1 MKRLHTLF
9 LLLTIAINIAAQPI
23 CQVKHFSVS
32 DGLAQGNVMSILQDQ
47 KGLVWFSTWNG
58 LNKFDGYTFKTYKTS
73 QESKYAFG
81 SNRMGTISESKYG
94 DIWCPTY
101 DGQAC
106 LFDVE
111 TEKFIDVLQPI
122 ELSTKQT
129 NNVTRIY
136 SLEKGIAWIL
146 CESGYAFRVDEQ
158 LCKKGEG
165 ITLYSASNHN
175 LKGNQIFNIYQDS
188 EEDEWILTDKGVS
201 IIGKK
206 TLDTDFPFQFITQIK
221 ETICLIAENDKL
233 ARYDFHTKKLK
244 FVDIPYPHHKINNV
258 TTIGKDMLALG
269 TDNGVILYSIPKN
282 SFQQIDIR
290 TATQT
295 SNDVESVYQDHLGDI
310 WIFSK
315 DPGIVHLNL
324 ATNEKEHLFTPKDEI
339 IKHGRKSRKLIFE
352 DNAKNLWLLPTE
364 GNFCYYDR
372 KERTLKPLLTDIN
385 NPKSIFS
392 PLVRSYTLDNQ
403 GNCWFATARGVEKL
417 CFFPQS
423 YQFNLTDYEAETRA
437 FLQDSNKRLWTAS
450 KSNYIQIFAPDGNLV
465 GYLSKQGNI
474 IKEKQ
479 SFYNGVYSILEDKDG
494 NIWLGTKEIGLFQLK
509 KTGANHYSIH
519 HFEHQTNDPYSLSS
533 NSIYAIFQDSR
544 NNIWIGCYGGG
555 LNLLAQAKDG
565 KVSFIHSNNELRN
578 YPIAYGMKVRNI
590 AEAPGG
596 VILVGTTNGLLT
608 FSNNFER
615 LEEIKFY
622 RNIRRPGDK
631 NSLSA
636 NDIMHIYTDKNK
648 TTYVVSF
655 TGGVNKVIS
664 PNLLNENIQFK
675 NYDKNNGLA
684 SDLALSM
691 IEDTQNQ
698 LWVVSEIALSKF
710 DPAKETFE
718 NYELSSIYQEFNF
731 SEALPII
738 NARNQIILGTDK
750 GFLEVSPEKMRK
762 SSYVPPIVFT
772 GLKIQGH
779 LTDHS
784 IDNLEE
790 LELEPSQ
797 RNVTFQFAALDYVNP
812 KGILYAYRLQGL
824 EEEWNEADNNR
835 SASYIN
841 LPAGKYQLQVKSTN
855 SDGVWVDN
863 VQTLSIH
870 VLPTF
875 WETYWAWLFY
885 FILFILFTASIVY
898 VLFYIYRLRHRVD
911 MEQQLANIKLR
922 FFTDISH
929 ELRTPLTLISSPVTE
944 VLENE
949 PLSPSAREHLTLVHQ
964 NTERMLRLMNQILDF
979 RKIQNQKMKLLIE
992 ETDLI
997 PLLQKVMSS
1006 FKLIAEEKNINYQLT
1021 STIQSVYSWV
1031 DRDKFE
1037 KIFFNLLSNAFKYT
1051 PADKSIT
1058 VNITTKEKTVEI
1070 EVADEG
1076 IGIAVEKQ
1084 HSLFQ
1089 RFESL
1094 VKQNILQPSS
1104 GIGLSLVK
1112 EMVEMHH
1119 GTITVNSQPGI
1130 GSRFTVSL
1138 PLQREIF
1145 EEDVQ
1150 VEFILNDS
1158 QSSAPHPVDSM
1169 KAPEEVEEK
1178 EDLETNSDGFSIL
1191 VVEDNEELKAFLK
1204 SILSEN
1210 YTVIT
1215 ASNGEEGLQHAVD
1228 DLPDLIIS
1236 DVMMPVMDGLEMI
1249 RQIKENNNICHIPII
1264 VLSAKASLDDRIA
1277 GLEQGID
1284 DYITKPFS
1292 ATYLKTRVAS
1302 LLRQRKALQELY
1314 MNRLMEGKNTSSPDP
1329 LTPSQP
1335 QITPYDEQFMKKV
1348 MAYMEEQ
1355 MDNAELTIDE
1365 FAEQLML
1372 SRTIFYRKLK
1382 SIVGLTPVDFIR
1394 EIRIKRAVQLID
1406 SDEYN
1411 FSQVAYMT
1419 GSTIRNISAS
1429 ASRK

>member
-1 MKRLHTLF
+1 MKQLHTLF
-9 LLLTIAINIAAQPI
+9 LLLTIAIDIAAQPI

-175 LKGNQIFNIYQDS
+175 LKGYQIFNIYQDS

-221 ETICLIAENDKL
+221 ETIYLIAENDKL

-269 TDNGVILYSIPKN
+269 TDNGVILYSILKN

-324 ATNEKEHLFTPKDEI
+324 VTNEKEHLFTPRDEI

-544 NNIWIGCYGGG
+544 NNIWIGCYG
-555 LNLLAQAKDG
+555 
-565 KVSFIHSNNELRN
+565 
-578 YPIAYGMKVRNI
+578 
-590 AEAPGG
+590 
-596 VILVGTTNGLLT
+596 
-608 FSNNFER
+608 
-615 LEEIKFY
+615 
-622 RNIRRPGDK
+622 
-631 NSLSA
+631 
-636 NDIMHIYTDKNK
+636 
-648 TTYVVSF
+648 
-655 TGGVNKVIS
+655 
-664 PNLLNENIQFK
+664 
-675 NYDKNNGLA
+675 
-684 SDLALSM
+684 
-691 IEDTQNQ
+691 
-698 LWVVSEIALSKF
+698 
-710 DPAKETFE
+710 
-718 NYELSSIYQEFNF
+718 
-731 SEALPII
+731 
-738 NARNQIILGTDK
+738 
-750 GFLEVSPEKMRK
+750 
-762 SSYVPPIVFT
+762 
-772 GLKIQGH
+772 
-779 LTDHS
+779 
-784 IDNLEE
+784 
-790 LELEPSQ
+790 
-797 RNVTFQFAALDYVNP
+797 
-812 KGILYAYRLQGL
+812 
-824 EEEWNEADNNR
+824 
-835 SASYIN
+835 
-841 LPAGKYQLQVKSTN
+841 
-855 SDGVWVDN
+855 VD
-863 VQTLSIH
+863 
-870 VLPTF
+870 
-875 WETYWAWLFY
+875 
-885 FILFILFTASIVY
+885 
-898 VLFYIYRLRHRVD
+898 
-911 MEQQLANIKLR
+911 
-922 FFTDISH
+922 
-929 ELRTPLTLISSPVTE
+929 
-944 VLENE
+944 
-949 PLSPSAREHLTLVHQ
+949 
-964 NTERMLRLMNQILDF
+964 
-979 RKIQNQKMKLLIE
+979 
-992 ETDLI
+992 
-997 PLLQKVMSS
+997 
-1006 FKLIAEEKNINYQLT
+1006 
-1021 STIQSVYSWV
+1021 
-1031 DRDKFE
+1031 
-1037 KIFFNLLSNAFKYT
+1037 
-1051 PADKSIT
+1051 
-1058 VNITTKEKTVEI
+1058 
-1070 EVADEG
+1070 
-1076 IGIAVEKQ
+1076 
-1084 HSLFQ
+1084 
-1089 RFESL
+1089 
-1094 VKQNILQPSS
+1094 
-1104 GIGLSLVK
+1104 
-1112 EMVEMHH
+1112 
-1119 GTITVNSQPGI
+1119 
-1130 GSRFTVSL
+1130 
-1138 PLQREIF
+1138 
-1145 EEDVQ
+1145 
-1150 VEFILNDS
+1150 
-1158 QSSAPHPVDSM
+1158 
-1169 KAPEEVEEK
+1169 
-1178 EDLETNSDGFSIL
+1178 
-1191 VVEDNEELKAFLK
+1191 
-1204 SILSEN
+1204 
-1210 YTVIT
+1210 
-1215 ASNGEEGLQHAVD
+1215 
-1228 DLPDLIIS
+1228 
-1236 DVMMPVMDGLEMI
+1236 
-1249 RQIKENNNICHIPII
+1249 
-1264 VLSAKASLDDRIA
+1264 
-1277 GLEQGID
+1277 
-1284 DYITKPFS
+1284 
-1292 ATYLKTRVAS
+1292 
-1302 LLRQRKALQELY
+1302 
-1314 MNRLMEGKNTSSPDP
+1314 
-1329 LTPSQP
+1329 
-1335 QITPYDEQFMKKV
+1335 
-1348 MAYMEEQ
+1348 
-1355 MDNAELTIDE
+1355 
-1365 FAEQLML
+1365 
-1372 SRTIFYRKLK
+1372 
-1382 SIVGLTPVDFIR
+1382 
-1394 EIRIKRAVQLID
+1394 
-1406 SDEYN
+1406 
-1411 FSQVAYMT
+1411 
-1419 GSTIRNISAS
+1419 
-1429 ASRK
+1429 

>member
-9 LLLTIAINIAAQPI
+9 LLLTIAIDIAAQPI

-221 ETICLIAENDKL
+221 ETIYLIAENDKL

-324 ATNEKEHLFTPKDEI
+324 VTNEKEHLFTPKDEI

-648 TTYVVSF
+648 TTYIISF

-664 PNLLNENIQFK
+664 PNLLNENIQFR

-824 EEEWNEADNNR
+824 EKEWNEADNNR

-841 LPAGKYQLQVKSTN
+841 LPAGKYQLQIKSTN

-863 VQTLSIH
+863 VRTLSIH

-875 WETYWAWLFY
+875 WETYWAWLLY

-1051 PADKSIT
+1051 PTDKSIT

-1394 EIRIKRAVQLID
+1394 EIRIKRAVQLD
-1406 SDEYN
+1406 
-1411 FSQVAYMT
+1411 
-1419 GSTIRNISAS
+1419 
-1429 ASRK
+1429 

>member
-1 MKRLHTLF
+1 MKQLHTLF
-9 LLLTIAINIAAQPI
+9 LLLTIAIDIAAQPI

-175 LKGNQIFNIYQDS
+175 LKGYQIFNIYQDS

-221 ETICLIAENDKL
+221 ETIYLIAENDKL

-544 NNIWIGCYGGG
+544 NNIWIGCYG
-555 LNLLAQAKDG
+555 
-565 KVSFIHSNNELRN
+565 
-578 YPIAYGMKVRNI
+578 
-590 AEAPGG
+590 
-596 VILVGTTNGLLT
+596 
-608 FSNNFER
+608 
-615 LEEIKFY
+615 
-622 RNIRRPGDK
+622 
-631 NSLSA
+631 
-636 NDIMHIYTDKNK
+636 
-648 TTYVVSF
+648 
-655 TGGVNKVIS
+655 
-664 PNLLNENIQFK
+664 
-675 NYDKNNGLA
+675 
-684 SDLALSM
+684 
-691 IEDTQNQ
+691 
-698 LWVVSEIALSKF
+698 
-710 DPAKETFE
+710 
-718 NYELSSIYQEFNF
+718 
-731 SEALPII
+731 
-738 NARNQIILGTDK
+738 
-750 GFLEVSPEKMRK
+750 
-762 SSYVPPIVFT
+762 
-772 GLKIQGH
+772 
-779 LTDHS
+779 
-784 IDNLEE
+784 
-790 LELEPSQ
+790 
-797 RNVTFQFAALDYVNP
+797 
-812 KGILYAYRLQGL
+812 
-824 EEEWNEADNNR
+824 
-835 SASYIN
+835 
-841 LPAGKYQLQVKSTN
+841 
-855 SDGVWVDN
+855 VD
-863 VQTLSIH
+863 
-870 VLPTF
+870 
-875 WETYWAWLFY
+875 
-885 FILFILFTASIVY
+885 
-898 VLFYIYRLRHRVD
+898 
-911 MEQQLANIKLR
+911 
-922 FFTDISH
+922 
-929 ELRTPLTLISSPVTE
+929 
-944 VLENE
+944 
-949 PLSPSAREHLTLVHQ
+949 
-964 NTERMLRLMNQILDF
+964 
-979 RKIQNQKMKLLIE
+979 
-992 ETDLI
+992 
-997 PLLQKVMSS
+997 
-1006 FKLIAEEKNINYQLT
+1006 
-1021 STIQSVYSWV
+1021 
-1031 DRDKFE
+1031 
-1037 KIFFNLLSNAFKYT
+1037 
-1051 PADKSIT
+1051 
-1058 VNITTKEKTVEI
+1058 
-1070 EVADEG
+1070 
-1076 IGIAVEKQ
+1076 
-1084 HSLFQ
+1084 
-1089 RFESL
+1089 
-1094 VKQNILQPSS
+1094 
-1104 GIGLSLVK
+1104 
-1112 EMVEMHH
+1112 
-1119 GTITVNSQPGI
+1119 
-1130 GSRFTVSL
+1130 
-1138 PLQREIF
+1138 
-1145 EEDVQ
+1145 
-1150 VEFILNDS
+1150 
-1158 QSSAPHPVDSM
+1158 
-1169 KAPEEVEEK
+1169 
-1178 EDLETNSDGFSIL
+1178 
-1191 VVEDNEELKAFLK
+1191 
-1204 SILSEN
+1204 
-1210 YTVIT
+1210 
-1215 ASNGEEGLQHAVD
+1215 
-1228 DLPDLIIS
+1228 
-1236 DVMMPVMDGLEMI
+1236 
-1249 RQIKENNNICHIPII
+1249 
-1264 VLSAKASLDDRIA
+1264 
-1277 GLEQGID
+1277 
-1284 DYITKPFS
+1284 
-1292 ATYLKTRVAS
+1292 
-1302 LLRQRKALQELY
+1302 
-1314 MNRLMEGKNTSSPDP
+1314 
-1329 LTPSQP
+1329 
-1335 QITPYDEQFMKKV
+1335 
-1348 MAYMEEQ
+1348 
-1355 MDNAELTIDE
+1355 
-1365 FAEQLML
+1365 
-1372 SRTIFYRKLK
+1372 
-1382 SIVGLTPVDFIR
+1382 
-1394 EIRIKRAVQLID
+1394 
-1406 SDEYN
+1406 
-1411 FSQVAYMT
+1411 
-1419 GSTIRNISAS
+1419 
-1429 ASRK
+1429 

>member
-9 LLLTIAINIAAQPI
+9 LLLTIAIDIAAQPI

-221 ETICLIAENDKL
+221 ETIYLIAENDKL

-324 ATNEKEHLFTPKDEI
+324 VTNEKEHLFTPKDEI

-648 TTYVVSF
+648 TTYIISF

-664 PNLLNENIQFK
+664 PNLLNENIQFR

-824 EEEWNEADNNR
+824 EKEWNEADNNR

-841 LPAGKYQLQVKSTN
+841 LPAGKYQLQIKSTN

-863 VQTLSIH
+863 VRTLSIH

-875 WETYWAWLFY
+875 WETYWAWLLY

-1051 PADKSIT
+1051 PTDKSIT

-1355 MDNAELTIDE
+1355 M
-1365 FAEQLML
+1365 ML

-1419 GSTIRNISAS
+1419 GFNDPKYFSKCFKKVIGITPSEYKE
-1429 ASRK
+1429 RKK

>member
-9 LLLTIAINIAAQPI
+9 LLLTIAIDIAAQPI

-175 LKGNQIFNIYQDS
+175 LKGYQIFNIYQDS

-221 ETICLIAENDKL
+221 ETIYLIAENDKL

-324 ATNEKEHLFTPKDEI
+324 VTNEKEHLFTPKDEI

-494 NIWLGTKEIGLFQLK
+494 NIWLGTKEIGLFLLK

-544 NNIWIGCYGGG
+544 NNIWIGCYGGWIKS
-555 LNLLAQAKDG
+555 A
-565 KVSFIHSNNELRN
+565 
-578 YPIAYGMKVRNI
+578 
-590 AEAPGG
+590 
-596 VILVGTTNGLLT
+596 GT
-608 FSNNFER
+608 S
-615 LEEIKFY
+615 
-622 RNIRRPGDK
+622 
-631 NSLSA
+631 
-636 NDIMHIYTDKNK
+636 
-648 TTYVVSF
+648 
-655 TGGVNKVIS
+655 
-664 PNLLNENIQFK
+664 
-675 NYDKNNGLA
+675 
-684 SDLALSM
+684 
-691 IEDTQNQ
+691 
-698 LWVVSEIALSKF
+698 
-710 DPAKETFE
+710 
-718 NYELSSIYQEFNF
+718 
-731 SEALPII
+731 
-738 NARNQIILGTDK
+738 
-750 GFLEVSPEKMRK
+750 
-762 SSYVPPIVFT
+762 
-772 GLKIQGH
+772 
-779 LTDHS
+779 
-784 IDNLEE
+784 
-790 LELEPSQ
+790 
-797 RNVTFQFAALDYVNP
+797 
-812 KGILYAYRLQGL
+812 
-824 EEEWNEADNNR
+824 
-835 SASYIN
+835 
-841 LPAGKYQLQVKSTN
+841 
-855 SDGVWVDN
+855 
-863 VQTLSIH
+863 
-870 VLPTF
+870 
-875 WETYWAWLFY
+875 
-885 FILFILFTASIVY
+885 
-898 VLFYIYRLRHRVD
+898 
-911 MEQQLANIKLR
+911 
-922 FFTDISH
+922 
-929 ELRTPLTLISSPVTE
+929 
-944 VLENE
+944 
-949 PLSPSAREHLTLVHQ
+949 
-964 NTERMLRLMNQILDF
+964 
-979 RKIQNQKMKLLIE
+979 
-992 ETDLI
+992 
-997 PLLQKVMSS
+997 
-1006 FKLIAEEKNINYQLT
+1006 
-1021 STIQSVYSWV
+1021 
-1031 DRDKFE
+1031 
-1037 KIFFNLLSNAFKYT
+1037 
-1051 PADKSIT
+1051 
-1058 VNITTKEKTVEI
+1058 
-1070 EVADEG
+1070 
-1076 IGIAVEKQ
+1076 
-1084 HSLFQ
+1084 
-1089 RFESL
+1089 
-1094 VKQNILQPSS
+1094 
-1104 GIGLSLVK
+1104 
-1112 EMVEMHH
+1112 
-1119 GTITVNSQPGI
+1119 
-1130 GSRFTVSL
+1130 
-1138 PLQREIF
+1138 
-1145 EEDVQ
+1145 
-1150 VEFILNDS
+1150 
-1158 QSSAPHPVDSM
+1158 
-1169 KAPEEVEEK
+1169 
-1178 EDLETNSDGFSIL
+1178 
-1191 VVEDNEELKAFLK
+1191 
-1204 SILSEN
+1204 
-1210 YTVIT
+1210 
-1215 ASNGEEGLQHAVD
+1215 
-1228 DLPDLIIS
+1228 
-1236 DVMMPVMDGLEMI
+1236 
-1249 RQIKENNNICHIPII
+1249 
-1264 VLSAKASLDDRIA
+1264 
-1277 GLEQGID
+1277 
-1284 DYITKPFS
+1284 
-1292 ATYLKTRVAS
+1292 
-1302 LLRQRKALQELY
+1302 
-1314 MNRLMEGKNTSSPDP
+1314 
-1329 LTPSQP
+1329 
-1335 QITPYDEQFMKKV
+1335 
-1348 MAYMEEQ
+1348 
-1355 MDNAELTIDE
+1355 
-1365 FAEQLML
+1365 
-1372 SRTIFYRKLK
+1372 
-1382 SIVGLTPVDFIR
+1382 
-1394 EIRIKRAVQLID
+1394 
-1406 SDEYN
+1406 
-1411 FSQVAYMT
+1411 
-1419 GSTIRNISAS
+1419 
-1429 ASRK
+1429 

>member
-9 LLLTIAINIAAQPI
+9 LLLTIAIDIAAQPI

-175 LKGNQIFNIYQDS
+175 LKGYQIFNIYQDS

-221 ETICLIAENDKL
+221 ETIYLIAENDKL

-324 ATNEKEHLFTPKDEI
+324 VTNEKEHLFTPKDEI

-392 PLVRSYTLDNQ
+392 PLVRSHTLDNQ

-533 NSIYAIFQDSR
+533 NSIYAIFQ
-544 NNIWIGCYGGG
+544 
-555 LNLLAQAKDG
+555 
-565 KVSFIHSNNELRN
+565 
-578 YPIAYGMKVRNI
+578 
-590 AEAPGG
+590 
-596 VILVGTTNGLLT
+596 
-608 FSNNFER
+608 
-615 LEEIKFY
+615 
-622 RNIRRPGDK
+622 
-631 NSLSA
+631 
-636 NDIMHIYTDKNK
+636 
-648 TTYVVSF
+648 
-655 TGGVNKVIS
+655 
-664 PNLLNENIQFK
+664 
-675 NYDKNNGLA
+675 
-684 SDLALSM
+684 
-691 IEDTQNQ
+691 
-698 LWVVSEIALSKF
+698 
-710 DPAKETFE
+710 
-718 NYELSSIYQEFNF
+718 
-731 SEALPII
+731 
-738 NARNQIILGTDK
+738 
-750 GFLEVSPEKMRK
+750 
-762 SSYVPPIVFT
+762 
-772 GLKIQGH
+772 
-779 LTDHS
+779 
-784 IDNLEE
+784 
-790 LELEPSQ
+790 
-797 RNVTFQFAALDYVNP
+797 
-812 KGILYAYRLQGL
+812 
-824 EEEWNEADNNR
+824 
-835 SASYIN
+835 
-841 LPAGKYQLQVKSTN
+841 
-855 SDGVWVDN
+855 
-863 VQTLSIH
+863 
-870 VLPTF
+870 VL
-875 WETYWAWLFY
+875 
-885 FILFILFTASIVY
+885 
-898 VLFYIYRLRHRVD
+898 
-911 MEQQLANIKLR
+911 
-922 FFTDISH
+922 
-929 ELRTPLTLISSPVTE
+929 
-944 VLENE
+944 
-949 PLSPSAREHLTLVHQ
+949 
-964 NTERMLRLMNQILDF
+964 
-979 RKIQNQKMKLLIE
+979 
-992 ETDLI
+992 
-997 PLLQKVMSS
+997 
-1006 FKLIAEEKNINYQLT
+1006 
-1021 STIQSVYSWV
+1021 
-1031 DRDKFE
+1031 
-1037 KIFFNLLSNAFKYT
+1037 
-1051 PADKSIT
+1051 
-1058 VNITTKEKTVEI
+1058 
-1070 EVADEG
+1070 
-1076 IGIAVEKQ
+1076 
-1084 HSLFQ
+1084 
-1089 RFESL
+1089 
-1094 VKQNILQPSS
+1094 
-1104 GIGLSLVK
+1104 
-1112 EMVEMHH
+1112 
-1119 GTITVNSQPGI
+1119 
-1130 GSRFTVSL
+1130 
-1138 PLQREIF
+1138 
-1145 EEDVQ
+1145 
-1150 VEFILNDS
+1150 
-1158 QSSAPHPVDSM
+1158 
-1169 KAPEEVEEK
+1169 
-1178 EDLETNSDGFSIL
+1178 
-1191 VVEDNEELKAFLK
+1191 
-1204 SILSEN
+1204 
-1210 YTVIT
+1210 
-1215 ASNGEEGLQHAVD
+1215 
-1228 DLPDLIIS
+1228 
-1236 DVMMPVMDGLEMI
+1236 
-1249 RQIKENNNICHIPII
+1249 RQIWW
-1264 VLSAKASLDDRIA
+1264 
-1277 GLEQGID
+1277 
-1284 DYITKPFS
+1284 
-1292 ATYLKTRVAS
+1292 
-1302 LLRQRKALQELY
+1302 
-1314 MNRLMEGKNTSSPDP
+1314 
-1329 LTPSQP
+1329 
-1335 QITPYDEQFMKKV
+1335 
-1348 MAYMEEQ
+1348 
-1355 MDNAELTIDE
+1355 
-1365 FAEQLML
+1365 
-1372 SRTIFYRKLK
+1372 
-1382 SIVGLTPVDFIR
+1382 
-1394 EIRIKRAVQLID
+1394 
-1406 SDEYN
+1406 
-1411 FSQVAYMT
+1411 
-1419 GSTIRNISAS
+1419 
-1429 ASRK
+1429 

>member
-9 LLLTIAINIAAQPI
+9 LLLTIAIDIAAQPI

-221 ETICLIAENDKL
+221 ETIYLIAENDKL

-324 ATNEKEHLFTPKDEI
+324 VTNEKEHLFTPKDEI

-494 NIWLGTKEIGLFQLK
+494 NIVTFSRGGSDV
-509 KTGANHYSIH
+509 TGALVAASINADLYENWTDVSGFLMADPRIVENPKAIDEITYKELRELSYMGASVLH
-519 HFEHQTNDPYSLSS
+519 EDAIFPVRKEGIPINIRNTNRPEDKGTFIVESTCRKPKYVITGIAGKKGFCSINIEKSMMNSEVGFGRKVLQVFEDQGISFEHVPSGIDTMT
-533 NSIYAIFQDSR
+533 IYVHQDEFEEKEQQV
-544 NNIWIGCYGGG
+544 IAG
-555 LNLLAQAKDG
+555 
-565 KVSFIHSNNELRN
+565 IHRAVQPDFVE
-578 YPIAYGMKVRNI
+578 M
-590 AEAPGG
+590 E
-596 VILVGTTNGLLT
+596 
-608 FSNNFER
+608 
-615 LEEIKFY
+615 
-622 RNIRRPGDK
+622 
-631 NSLSA
+631 
-636 NDIMHIYTDKNK
+636 
-648 TTYVVSF
+648 
-655 TGGVNKVIS
+655 
-664 PNLLNENIQFK
+664 
-675 NYDKNNGLA
+675 
-684 SDLALSM
+684 SDLAL
-691 IEDTQNQ
+691 IA
-698 LWVVSEIALSKF
+698 VVGRGMK
-710 DPAKETFE
+710 
-718 NYELSSIYQEFNF
+718 
-731 SEALPII
+731 
-738 NARNQIILGTDK
+738 
-750 GFLEVSPEKMRK
+750 
-762 SSYVPPIVFT
+762 
-772 GLKIQGH
+772 
-779 LTDHS
+779 
-784 IDNLEE
+784 
-790 LELEPSQ
+790 SQ
-797 RNVTFQFAALDYVNP
+797 RGT
-812 KGILYAYRLQGL
+812 
-824 EEEWNEADNNR
+824 
-835 SASYIN
+835 
-841 LPAGKYQLQVKSTN
+841 AG
-855 SDGVWVDN
+855 
-863 VQTLSIH
+863 
-870 VLPTF
+870 
-875 WETYWAWLFY
+875 
-885 FILFILFTASIVY
+885 
-898 VLFYIYRLRHRVD
+898 RV
-911 MEQQLANIKLR
+911 
-922 FFTDISH
+922 
-929 ELRTPLTLISSPVTE
+929 
-944 VLENE
+944 
-949 PLSPSAREHLTLVHQ
+949 
-964 NTERMLRLMNQILDF
+964 
-979 RKIQNQKMKLLIE
+979 
-992 ETDLI
+992 
-997 PLLQKVMSS
+997 
-1006 FKLIAEEKNINYQLT
+1006 
-1021 STIQSVYSWV
+1021 
-1031 DRDKFE
+1031 
-1037 KIFFNLLSNAFKYT
+1037 
-1051 PADKSIT
+1051 
-1058 VNITTKEKTVEI
+1058 
-1070 EVADEG
+1070 
-1076 IGIAVEKQ
+1076 
-1084 HSLFQ
+1084 
-1089 RFESL
+1089 
-1094 VKQNILQPSS
+1094 
-1104 GIGLSLVK
+1104 
-1112 EMVEMHH
+1112 
-1119 GTITVNSQPGI
+1119 
-1130 GSRFTVSL
+1130 
-1138 PLQREIF
+1138 
-1145 EEDVQ
+1145 
-1150 VEFILNDS
+1150 
-1158 QSSAPHPVDSM
+1158 
-1169 KAPEEVEEK
+1169 
-1178 EDLETNSDGFSIL
+1178 
-1191 VVEDNEELKAFLK
+1191 
-1204 SILSEN
+1204 
-1210 YTVIT
+1210 
-1215 ASNGEEGLQHAVD
+1215 
-1228 DLPDLIIS
+1228 
-1236 DVMMPVMDGLEMI
+1236 
-1249 RQIKENNNICHIPII
+1249 
-1264 VLSAKASLDDRIA
+1264 
-1277 GLEQGID
+1277 
-1284 DYITKPFS
+1284 FS
-1292 ATYLKTRVAS
+1292 ALAHAHVNVKMIDQGSSELNIIIGVENRDFETAV
-1302 LLRQRKALQELY
+1302 KAIY
-1314 MNRLMEGKNTSSPDP
+1314 DIFV
-1329 LTPSQP
+1329 LT
-1335 QITPYDEQFMKKV
+1335 
-1348 MAYMEEQ
+1348 Q
-1355 MDNAELTIDE
+1355 M
-1365 FAEQLML
+1365 
-1372 SRTIFYRKLK
+1372 
-1382 SIVGLTPVDFIR
+1382 
-1394 EIRIKRAVQLID
+1394 
-1406 SDEYN
+1406 
-1411 FSQVAYMT
+1411 
-1419 GSTIRNISAS
+1419 
-1429 ASRK
+1429 

>member
-9 LLLTIAINIAAQPI
+9 LLLTIAIDIAAQPI

-221 ETICLIAENDKL
+221 ETIYLIAENDKL

-533 NSIYAIFQDSR
+533 NSIYAIF
-544 NNIWIGCYGGG
+544 
-555 LNLLAQAKDG
+555 
-565 KVSFIHSNNELRN
+565 
-578 YPIAYGMKVRNI
+578 
-590 AEAPGG
+590 
-596 VILVGTTNGLLT
+596 
-608 FSNNFER
+608 
-615 LEEIKFY
+615 
-622 RNIRRPGDK
+622 
-631 NSLSA
+631 
-636 NDIMHIYTDKNK
+636 
-648 TTYVVSF
+648 
-655 TGGVNKVIS
+655 
-664 PNLLNENIQFK
+664 
-675 NYDKNNGLA
+675 
-684 SDLALSM
+684 
-691 IEDTQNQ
+691 
-698 LWVVSEIALSKF
+698 
-710 DPAKETFE
+710 
-718 NYELSSIYQEFNF
+718 
-731 SEALPII
+731 
-738 NARNQIILGTDK
+738 
-750 GFLEVSPEKMRK
+750 
-762 SSYVPPIVFT
+762 
-772 GLKIQGH
+772 
-779 LTDHS
+779 
-784 IDNLEE
+784 
-790 LELEPSQ
+790 
-797 RNVTFQFAALDYVNP
+797 
-812 KGILYAYRLQGL
+812 
-824 EEEWNEADNNR
+824 
-835 SASYIN
+835 
-841 LPAGKYQLQVKSTN
+841 
-855 SDGVWVDN
+855 
-863 VQTLSIH
+863 
-870 VLPTF
+870 
-875 WETYWAWLFY
+875 
-885 FILFILFTASIVY
+885 
-898 VLFYIYRLRHRVD
+898 
-911 MEQQLANIKLR
+911 
-922 FFTDISH
+922 
-929 ELRTPLTLISSPVTE
+929 
-944 VLENE
+944 
-949 PLSPSAREHLTLVHQ
+949 
-964 NTERMLRLMNQILDF
+964 
-979 RKIQNQKMKLLIE
+979 
-992 ETDLI
+992 
-997 PLLQKVMSS
+997 
-1006 FKLIAEEKNINYQLT
+1006 
-1021 STIQSVYSWV
+1021 
-1031 DRDKFE
+1031 
-1037 KIFFNLLSNAFKYT
+1037 
-1051 PADKSIT
+1051 
-1058 VNITTKEKTVEI
+1058 
-1070 EVADEG
+1070 
-1076 IGIAVEKQ
+1076 
-1084 HSLFQ
+1084 
-1089 RFESL
+1089 
-1094 VKQNILQPSS
+1094 
-1104 GIGLSLVK
+1104 
-1112 EMVEMHH
+1112 
-1119 GTITVNSQPGI
+1119 
-1130 GSRFTVSL
+1130 
-1138 PLQREIF
+1138 
-1145 EEDVQ
+1145 
-1150 VEFILNDS
+1150 
-1158 QSSAPHPVDSM
+1158 
-1169 KAPEEVEEK
+1169 
-1178 EDLETNSDGFSIL
+1178 
-1191 VVEDNEELKAFLK
+1191 
-1204 SILSEN
+1204 
-1210 YTVIT
+1210 
-1215 ASNGEEGLQHAVD
+1215 
-1228 DLPDLIIS
+1228 
-1236 DVMMPVMDGLEMI
+1236 
-1249 RQIKENNNICHIPII
+1249 
-1264 VLSAKASLDDRIA
+1264 
-1277 GLEQGID
+1277 
-1284 DYITKPFS
+1284 
-1292 ATYLKTRVAS
+1292 
-1302 LLRQRKALQELY
+1302 
-1314 MNRLMEGKNTSSPDP
+1314 
-1329 LTPSQP
+1329 
-1335 QITPYDEQFMKKV
+1335 
-1348 MAYMEEQ
+1348 
-1355 MDNAELTIDE
+1355 
-1365 FAEQLML
+1365 
-1372 SRTIFYRKLK
+1372 
-1382 SIVGLTPVDFIR
+1382 
-1394 EIRIKRAVQLID
+1394 
-1406 SDEYN
+1406 
-1411 FSQVAYMT
+1411 
-1419 GSTIRNISAS
+1419 
-1429 ASRK
+1429 

>member
-9 LLLTIAINIAAQPI
+9 LLLTIAIDIAAQPI

-544 NNIWIGCYGGG
+544 NNIWIG
-555 LNLLAQAKDG
+555 
-565 KVSFIHSNNELRN
+565 
-578 YPIAYGMKVRNI
+578 
-590 AEAPGG
+590 
-596 VILVGTTNGLLT
+596 
-608 FSNNFER
+608 
-615 LEEIKFY
+615 
-622 RNIRRPGDK
+622 
-631 NSLSA
+631 
-636 NDIMHIYTDKNK
+636 
-648 TTYVVSF
+648 
-655 TGGVNKVIS
+655 
-664 PNLLNENIQFK
+664 
-675 NYDKNNGLA
+675 
-684 SDLALSM
+684 
-691 IEDTQNQ
+691 
-698 LWVVSEIALSKF
+698 
-710 DPAKETFE
+710 
-718 NYELSSIYQEFNF
+718 
-731 SEALPII
+731 
-738 NARNQIILGTDK
+738 
-750 GFLEVSPEKMRK
+750 
-762 SSYVPPIVFT
+762 
-772 GLKIQGH
+772 
-779 LTDHS
+779 
-784 IDNLEE
+784 
-790 LELEPSQ
+790 
-797 RNVTFQFAALDYVNP
+797 
-812 KGILYAYRLQGL
+812 
-824 EEEWNEADNNR
+824 
-835 SASYIN
+835 
-841 LPAGKYQLQVKSTN
+841 
-855 SDGVWVDN
+855 
-863 VQTLSIH
+863 
-870 VLPTF
+870 
-875 WETYWAWLFY
+875 
-885 FILFILFTASIVY
+885 
-898 VLFYIYRLRHRVD
+898 
-911 MEQQLANIKLR
+911 
-922 FFTDISH
+922 
-929 ELRTPLTLISSPVTE
+929 
-944 VLENE
+944 
-949 PLSPSAREHLTLVHQ
+949 
-964 NTERMLRLMNQILDF
+964 
-979 RKIQNQKMKLLIE
+979 
-992 ETDLI
+992 
-997 PLLQKVMSS
+997 
-1006 FKLIAEEKNINYQLT
+1006 
-1021 STIQSVYSWV
+1021 
-1031 DRDKFE
+1031 
-1037 KIFFNLLSNAFKYT
+1037 
-1051 PADKSIT
+1051 
-1058 VNITTKEKTVEI
+1058 
-1070 EVADEG
+1070 
-1076 IGIAVEKQ
+1076 
-1084 HSLFQ
+1084 
-1089 RFESL
+1089 
-1094 VKQNILQPSS
+1094 
-1104 GIGLSLVK
+1104 
-1112 EMVEMHH
+1112 
-1119 GTITVNSQPGI
+1119 
-1130 GSRFTVSL
+1130 
-1138 PLQREIF
+1138 
-1145 EEDVQ
+1145 
-1150 VEFILNDS
+1150 
-1158 QSSAPHPVDSM
+1158 
-1169 KAPEEVEEK
+1169 
-1178 EDLETNSDGFSIL
+1178 
-1191 VVEDNEELKAFLK
+1191 
-1204 SILSEN
+1204 
-1210 YTVIT
+1210 
-1215 ASNGEEGLQHAVD
+1215 
-1228 DLPDLIIS
+1228 
-1236 DVMMPVMDGLEMI
+1236 
-1249 RQIKENNNICHIPII
+1249 
-1264 VLSAKASLDDRIA
+1264 
-1277 GLEQGID
+1277 
-1284 DYITKPFS
+1284 
-1292 ATYLKTRVAS
+1292 
-1302 LLRQRKALQELY
+1302 
-1314 MNRLMEGKNTSSPDP
+1314 
-1329 LTPSQP
+1329 
-1335 QITPYDEQFMKKV
+1335 
-1348 MAYMEEQ
+1348 
-1355 MDNAELTIDE
+1355 
-1365 FAEQLML
+1365 
-1372 SRTIFYRKLK
+1372 
-1382 SIVGLTPVDFIR
+1382 
-1394 EIRIKRAVQLID
+1394 
-1406 SDEYN
+1406 
-1411 FSQVAYMT
+1411 
-1419 GSTIRNISAS
+1419 
-1429 ASRK
+1429 

>member
-9 LLLTIAINIAAQPI
+9 LLLTIAIDIAAQPI

-175 LKGNQIFNIYQDS
+175 LKGYQIFNIYQDS

-221 ETICLIAENDKL
+221 ETIYLIAENDKL

-324 ATNEKEHLFTPKDEI
+324 VTNEKEHLVTPKDEI

-494 NIWLGTKEIGLFQLK
+494 NIWLGTKEIGLFLLK

-544 NNIWIGCYGGG
+544 NNP
-555 LNLLAQAKDG
+555 LA
-565 KVSFIHSNNELRN
+565 
-578 YPIAYGMKVRNI
+578 
-590 AEAPGG
+590 
-596 VILVGTTNGLLT
+596 
-608 FSNNFER
+608 
-615 LEEIKFY
+615 
-622 RNIRRPGDK
+622 
-631 NSLSA
+631 
-636 NDIMHIYTDKNK
+636 
-648 TTYVVSF
+648 
-655 TGGVNKVIS
+655 
-664 PNLLNENIQFK
+664 
-675 NYDKNNGLA
+675 
-684 SDLALSM
+684 
-691 IEDTQNQ
+691 
-698 LWVVSEIALSKF
+698 
-710 DPAKETFE
+710 
-718 NYELSSIYQEFNF
+718 
-731 SEALPII
+731 
-738 NARNQIILGTDK
+738 
-750 GFLEVSPEKMRK
+750 
-762 SSYVPPIVFT
+762 
-772 GLKIQGH
+772 
-779 LTDHS
+779 
-784 IDNLEE
+784 
-790 LELEPSQ
+790 
-797 RNVTFQFAALDYVNP
+797 
-812 KGILYAYRLQGL
+812 
-824 EEEWNEADNNR
+824 
-835 SASYIN
+835 
-841 LPAGKYQLQVKSTN
+841 
-855 SDGVWVDN
+855 
-863 VQTLSIH
+863 
-870 VLPTF
+870 
-875 WETYWAWLFY
+875 
-885 FILFILFTASIVY
+885 
-898 VLFYIYRLRHRVD
+898 
-911 MEQQLANIKLR
+911 
-922 FFTDISH
+922 
-929 ELRTPLTLISSPVTE
+929 
-944 VLENE
+944 
-949 PLSPSAREHLTLVHQ
+949 
-964 NTERMLRLMNQILDF
+964 
-979 RKIQNQKMKLLIE
+979 
-992 ETDLI
+992 
-997 PLLQKVMSS
+997 
-1006 FKLIAEEKNINYQLT
+1006 
-1021 STIQSVYSWV
+1021 
-1031 DRDKFE
+1031 
-1037 KIFFNLLSNAFKYT
+1037 
-1051 PADKSIT
+1051 
-1058 VNITTKEKTVEI
+1058 
-1070 EVADEG
+1070 
-1076 IGIAVEKQ
+1076 
-1084 HSLFQ
+1084 
-1089 RFESL
+1089 
-1094 VKQNILQPSS
+1094 
-1104 GIGLSLVK
+1104 
-1112 EMVEMHH
+1112 
-1119 GTITVNSQPGI
+1119 
-1130 GSRFTVSL
+1130 
-1138 PLQREIF
+1138 
-1145 EEDVQ
+1145 
-1150 VEFILNDS
+1150 
-1158 QSSAPHPVDSM
+1158 
-1169 KAPEEVEEK
+1169 
-1178 EDLETNSDGFSIL
+1178 
-1191 VVEDNEELKAFLK
+1191 ELK
-1204 SILSEN
+1204 
-1210 YTVIT
+1210 
-1215 ASNGEEGLQHAVD
+1215 
-1228 DLPDLIIS
+1228 
-1236 DVMMPVMDGLEMI
+1236 
-1249 RQIKENNNICHIPII
+1249 R
-1264 VLSAKASLDDRIA
+1264 
-1277 GLEQGID
+1277 
-1284 DYITKPFS
+1284 
-1292 ATYLKTRVAS
+1292 
-1302 LLRQRKALQELY
+1302 
-1314 MNRLMEGKNTSSPDP
+1314 
-1329 LTPSQP
+1329 
-1335 QITPYDEQFMKKV
+1335 
-1348 MAYMEEQ
+1348 
-1355 MDNAELTIDE
+1355 
-1365 FAEQLML
+1365 
-1372 SRTIFYRKLK
+1372 
-1382 SIVGLTPVDFIR
+1382 
-1394 EIRIKRAVQLID
+1394 
-1406 SDEYN
+1406 
-1411 FSQVAYMT
+1411 
-1419 GSTIRNISAS
+1419 
-1429 ASRK
+1429 

>member
-1 MKRLHTLF
+1 MKQLHTLF
-9 LLLTIAINIAAQPI
+9 LLLTIAIDIAAQPI

-175 LKGNQIFNIYQDS
+175 LKGYQIFNIYQDS

-221 ETICLIAENDKL
+221 ETIYLIAENDKL
-233 ARYDFHTKKLK
+233 ARYDFHTIKLK

-269 TDNGVILYSIPKN
+269 TDNGVILYSILKN

-324 ATNEKEHLFTPKDEI
+324 VTNEKEHLFTPKDEI

-544 NNIWIGCYGGG
+544 NNIWIGCYG
-555 LNLLAQAKDG
+555 
-565 KVSFIHSNNELRN
+565 
-578 YPIAYGMKVRNI
+578 
-590 AEAPGG
+590 
-596 VILVGTTNGLLT
+596 
-608 FSNNFER
+608 
-615 LEEIKFY
+615 
-622 RNIRRPGDK
+622 
-631 NSLSA
+631 
-636 NDIMHIYTDKNK
+636 
-648 TTYVVSF
+648 
-655 TGGVNKVIS
+655 
-664 PNLLNENIQFK
+664 
-675 NYDKNNGLA
+675 
-684 SDLALSM
+684 
-691 IEDTQNQ
+691 
-698 LWVVSEIALSKF
+698 
-710 DPAKETFE
+710 
-718 NYELSSIYQEFNF
+718 
-731 SEALPII
+731 
-738 NARNQIILGTDK
+738 
-750 GFLEVSPEKMRK
+750 
-762 SSYVPPIVFT
+762 
-772 GLKIQGH
+772 
-779 LTDHS
+779 
-784 IDNLEE
+784 
-790 LELEPSQ
+790 
-797 RNVTFQFAALDYVNP
+797 
-812 KGILYAYRLQGL
+812 
-824 EEEWNEADNNR
+824 
-835 SASYIN
+835 
-841 LPAGKYQLQVKSTN
+841 
-855 SDGVWVDN
+855 VD
-863 VQTLSIH
+863 
-870 VLPTF
+870 
-875 WETYWAWLFY
+875 
-885 FILFILFTASIVY
+885 
-898 VLFYIYRLRHRVD
+898 
-911 MEQQLANIKLR
+911 
-922 FFTDISH
+922 
-929 ELRTPLTLISSPVTE
+929 
-944 VLENE
+944 
-949 PLSPSAREHLTLVHQ
+949 
-964 NTERMLRLMNQILDF
+964 
-979 RKIQNQKMKLLIE
+979 
-992 ETDLI
+992 
-997 PLLQKVMSS
+997 
-1006 FKLIAEEKNINYQLT
+1006 
-1021 STIQSVYSWV
+1021 
-1031 DRDKFE
+1031 
-1037 KIFFNLLSNAFKYT
+1037 
-1051 PADKSIT
+1051 
-1058 VNITTKEKTVEI
+1058 
-1070 EVADEG
+1070 
-1076 IGIAVEKQ
+1076 
-1084 HSLFQ
+1084 
-1089 RFESL
+1089 
-1094 VKQNILQPSS
+1094 
-1104 GIGLSLVK
+1104 
-1112 EMVEMHH
+1112 
-1119 GTITVNSQPGI
+1119 
-1130 GSRFTVSL
+1130 
-1138 PLQREIF
+1138 
-1145 EEDVQ
+1145 
-1150 VEFILNDS
+1150 
-1158 QSSAPHPVDSM
+1158 
-1169 KAPEEVEEK
+1169 
-1178 EDLETNSDGFSIL
+1178 
-1191 VVEDNEELKAFLK
+1191 
-1204 SILSEN
+1204 
-1210 YTVIT
+1210 
-1215 ASNGEEGLQHAVD
+1215 
-1228 DLPDLIIS
+1228 
-1236 DVMMPVMDGLEMI
+1236 
-1249 RQIKENNNICHIPII
+1249 
-1264 VLSAKASLDDRIA
+1264 
-1277 GLEQGID
+1277 
-1284 DYITKPFS
+1284 
-1292 ATYLKTRVAS
+1292 
-1302 LLRQRKALQELY
+1302 
-1314 MNRLMEGKNTSSPDP
+1314 
-1329 LTPSQP
+1329 
-1335 QITPYDEQFMKKV
+1335 
-1348 MAYMEEQ
+1348 
-1355 MDNAELTIDE
+1355 
-1365 FAEQLML
+1365 
-1372 SRTIFYRKLK
+1372 
-1382 SIVGLTPVDFIR
+1382 
-1394 EIRIKRAVQLID
+1394 
-1406 SDEYN
+1406 
-1411 FSQVAYMT
+1411 
-1419 GSTIRNISAS
+1419 
-1429 ASRK
+1429 

>member
-9 LLLTIAINIAAQPI
+9 LLLTIAIDIAAQPI

-175 LKGNQIFNIYQDS
+175 LKGYQIFNIYQDS

-221 ETICLIAENDKL
+221 ETIYLIAENDKL

-269 TDNGVILYSIPKN
+269 TDNGVILYSILKN

-324 ATNEKEHLFTPKDEI
+324 VTNEKEHLFTPKDEI

-544 NNIWIGCYGGG
+544 NNIFLCG
-555 LNLLAQAKDG
+555 D
-565 KVSFIHSNNELRN
+565 
-578 YPIAYGMKVRNI
+578 VR
-590 AEAPGG
+590 
-596 VILVGTTNGLLT
+596 TN
-608 FSNNFER
+608 
-615 LEEIKFY
+615 K
-622 RNIRRPGDK
+622 
-631 NSLSA
+631 
-636 NDIMHIYTDKNK
+636 
-648 TTYVVSF
+648 
-655 TGGVNKVIS
+655 
-664 PNLLNENIQFK
+664 
-675 NYDKNNGLA
+675 
-684 SDLALSM
+684 
-691 IEDTQNQ
+691 
-698 LWVVSEIALSKF
+698 
-710 DPAKETFE
+710 
-718 NYELSSIYQEFNF
+718 
-731 SEALPII
+731 
-738 NARNQIILGTDK
+738 
-750 GFLEVSPEKMRK
+750 
-762 SSYVPPIVFT
+762 
-772 GLKIQGH
+772 
-779 LTDHS
+779 
-784 IDNLEE
+784 
-790 LELEPSQ
+790 
-797 RNVTFQFAALDYVNP
+797 
-812 KGILYAYRLQGL
+812 
-824 EEEWNEADNNR
+824 
-835 SASYIN
+835 
-841 LPAGKYQLQVKSTN
+841 
-855 SDGVWVDN
+855 
-863 VQTLSIH
+863 
-870 VLPTF
+870 
-875 WETYWAWLFY
+875 
-885 FILFILFTASIVY
+885 
-898 VLFYIYRLRHRVD
+898 
-911 MEQQLANIKLR
+911 
-922 FFTDISH
+922 
-929 ELRTPLTLISSPVTE
+929 
-944 VLENE
+944 
-949 PLSPSAREHLTLVHQ
+949 
-964 NTERMLRLMNQILDF
+964 
-979 RKIQNQKMKLLIE
+979 
-992 ETDLI
+992 
-997 PLLQKVMSS
+997 
-1006 FKLIAEEKNINYQLT
+1006 
-1021 STIQSVYSWV
+1021 
-1031 DRDKFE
+1031 
-1037 KIFFNLLSNAFKYT
+1037 
-1051 PADKSIT
+1051 
-1058 VNITTKEKTVEI
+1058 
-1070 EVADEG
+1070 
-1076 IGIAVEKQ
+1076 
-1084 HSLFQ
+1084 
-1089 RFESL
+1089 
-1094 VKQNILQPSS
+1094 
-1104 GIGLSLVK
+1104 
-1112 EMVEMHH
+1112 
-1119 GTITVNSQPGI
+1119 
-1130 GSRFTVSL
+1130 
-1138 PLQREIF
+1138 
-1145 EEDVQ
+1145 
-1150 VEFILNDS
+1150 
-1158 QSSAPHPVDSM
+1158 
-1169 KAPEEVEEK
+1169 
-1178 EDLETNSDGFSIL
+1178 
-1191 VVEDNEELKAFLK
+1191 
-1204 SILSEN
+1204 
-1210 YTVIT
+1210 
-1215 ASNGEEGLQHAVD
+1215 
-1228 DLPDLIIS
+1228 
-1236 DVMMPVMDGLEMI
+1236 
-1249 RQIKENNNICHIPII
+1249 C
-1264 VLSAKASLDDRIA
+1264 
-1277 GLEQGID
+1277 
-1284 DYITKPFS
+1284 
-1292 ATYLKTRVAS
+1292 
-1302 LLRQRKALQELY
+1302 
-1314 MNRLMEGKNTSSPDP
+1314 
-1329 LTPSQP
+1329 
-1335 QITPYDEQFMKKV
+1335 
-1348 MAYMEEQ
+1348 
-1355 MDNAELTIDE
+1355 
-1365 FAEQLML
+1365 
-1372 SRTIFYRKLK
+1372 
-1382 SIVGLTPVDFIR
+1382 
-1394 EIRIKRAVQLID
+1394 
-1406 SDEYN
+1406 
-1411 FSQVAYMT
+1411 
-1419 GSTIRNISAS
+1419 
-1429 ASRK
+1429 